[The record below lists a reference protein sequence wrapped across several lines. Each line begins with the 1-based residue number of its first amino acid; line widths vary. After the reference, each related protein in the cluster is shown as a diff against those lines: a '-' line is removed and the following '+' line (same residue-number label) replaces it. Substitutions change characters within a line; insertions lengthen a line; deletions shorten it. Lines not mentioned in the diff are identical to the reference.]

1 MRQNRYNSYLRLL
14 FALVLITGIYMGV
27 KIIKTGRQGTKNRI
41 FTLKQYHDKL
51 SDVVQFIEQDY
62 VDSVSSDELK
72 EIAIKA
78 MLKTLDPHS
87 HYFSAEEIKA
97 ENERLAGNFEGIG
110 IEFRVIDD
118 TIVVMHVISGGPSEK
133 IGLRSGDRIVGIE
146 DELVAGVNISNTDV
160 VKKLKG
166 ARRTKVKVSVFRS
179 KVKKT
184 IDFIIIRSIIPL
196 YSVDV
201 SYMVDDKIGYIKLS
215 KFSATTPDEFDEAIV
230 ILKSKGMEKL
240 IVDLRGNAGGY
251 LNSAIDLADEF
262 LKNGELIVYT
272 EGINRPRQYA
282 YATKKGRFEKE
293 DVVFLIDE
301 GSASASEIVAGAIQ
315 DNDRGM
321 IIGRRS
327 FGKGLVQEQLDL
339 FDGSAI
345 RLTVARYYT
354 PTGRCIQKSYENG
367 AEDYHEEYYRRFVN
381 GEVEHPDSIK
391 FADSLKYIT
400 SGGRVVYGGGGV
412 MPDVYVP
419 LRSGNEYVYY
429 NKLINNGLVYLFAF
443 QYTDRQRSELEKKY
457 AVVDDYIEGFAID
470 EHLFW
475 DFIRFAEDDGIER
488 DKLGIKTSEEKI
500 KILLKAFI
508 GRNIHNDKA
517 FYPIYNKSDS
527 IFLKAYQLLSLS

>member
-1 MRQNRYNSYLRLL
+1 MRQNKYNIYLPVL

-27 KIIKTGRQGTKNRI
+27 KIIKAGQGTKNRI

-51 SDVVQFIEQDY
+51 HDVVQFIEQDY
-62 VDSVSSDELK
+62 VDSVSSVELK

-87 HYFSAEEIKA
+87 HYFSSEEIKA

-118 TIVVMHVISGGPSEK
+118 TIVVMHVIPGGPSEK
-133 IGLRSGDRIVGIE
+133 IGLRSGDRIVGIG

-166 ARRTKVKVSVFRS
+166 ERRTKVKVSVLRS

-184 IDFIIIRSIIPL
+184 IDFIITRNIIPL

-215 KFSATTPDEFDEAIV
+215 KFSATTPDEFDEAII

-251 LNSAIDLADEF
+251 LKSAIDLADEF
-262 LKNGELIVYT
+262 LKNDELIVYT

-282 YATKKGRFEKE
+282 YATKKGRFENE
-293 DVVFLIDE
+293 EVVFLIDE

-315 DNDRGM
+315 DNGRGM

-367 AEDYHEEYYRRFVN
+367 AKDYHEEYYRRFVN

-400 SGGRVVYGGGGV
+400 SGGKVVYGGGGI

-419 LRSGNEYVYY
+419 LRSGNEYIYY
-429 NKLINNGLVYLFAF
+429 NKLINNGLVYRFAF
-443 QYTDRQRSELEKKY
+443 QYTDRQRSDLEEKY
-457 AVVDDYIEGFAID
+457 AVVDDYIEGFLID
-470 EHLFW
+470 EQLFW
-475 DFIRFAEDDGIER
+475 DFIRFAEDDGVER

-500 KILLKAFI
+500 KTLLKAFI

-517 FYPIYNKSDS
+517 FYPIYNESDS

>member
-488 DKLGIKTSEEKI
+488 DKLGIKTSEKKI

>member
-1 MRQNRYNSYLRLL
+1 MRQNKYNIYLPLL

-27 KIIKTGRQGTKNRI
+27 KIIKAGQGTKNRI
-41 FTLKQYHDKL
+41 FTLKPHHDKL
-51 SDVVQFIEQDY
+51 YDVVQFIEQDY
-62 VDSVSSDELK
+62 VDSVSSIELK
-72 EIAIKA
+72 ETAIKA

-87 HYFSAEEIKA
+87 RYFSAEEIKA
-97 ENERLAGNFEGIG
+97 ENERLVGNFEGIG

-118 TIVVMHVISGGPSEK
+118 TIVVMHVIPGGPSEK

-146 DELVAGVNISNTDV
+146 DELVAGVNISNAEV

-166 ARRTKVKVSVFRS
+166 ERRTKVKVSVLRS

-184 IDFIIIRSIIPL
+184 LDFIITRDIIPL

-215 KFSATTPDEFDEAIV
+215 KFSATTPDEFDEAIA
-230 ILKSKGMEKL
+230 ILKERGMQKL
-240 IVDLRGNAGGY
+240 IVDLRGNTGGY
-251 LNSAIDLADEF
+251 LKSAIDLADEF
-262 LKNGELIVYT
+262 LRNNELIVYT
-272 EGINRPRQYA
+272 EGINRPRQFA
-282 YATKKGRFEKE
+282 YATKKGRFENE
-293 DVVFLIDE
+293 EVVFLIDE

-315 DNDRGM
+315 DNDRGL

-345 RLTVARYYT
+345 RLTVSRYYT

-367 AEDYHEEYYRRFVN
+367 AEDYHEEYFRRFVN

-400 SGGRVVYGGGGV
+400 SGGKVVYGGGGI

-419 LRSGNEYVYY
+419 LRSGKEYVYY
-429 NKLINNGLVYLFAF
+429 NKLINNGLIYRFAF
-443 QYTDRQRSELEKKY
+443 QYTDRQRSDLERKY
-457 AVVDDYIEGFAID
+457 AVVDDYIKDFFINEQ
-470 EHLFW
+470 LFR
-475 DFIRFAEDDGIER
+475 DFVRFAEEDGIEP
-488 DKLGIKTSEEKI
+488 DKPGIKTSEEKI

-517 FYPIYNKSDS
+517 FYPIYNDSDS
-527 IFLKAYQLLSLS
+527 IFVKAYQQLSLR

>member
-166 ARRTKVKVSVFRS
+166 TRRTKVKVSVFRS

-354 PTGRCIQKSYENG
+354 PTGRCIQKSYDNG

>member
-1 MRQNRYNSYLRLL
+1 MRQNRYNSYLPLL

-27 KIIKTGRQGTKNRI
+27 KIIRTGQGTKNRI
-41 FTLKQYHDKL
+41 FTLKQHHDKL
-51 SDVVQFIEQDY
+51 NNVVLFIEQDY

-72 EIAIKA
+72 EVAIKA

-87 HYFSAEEIKA
+87 HYFSAEEIKS

-118 TIVVMHVISGGPSEK
+118 TIVVMHVIPGGPSEK

-184 IDFIIIRSIIPL
+184 IDFIITRNIIPL
-196 YSVDV
+196 YSIDV

-251 LNSAIDLADEF
+251 LKSAIDLADEF
-262 LKNGELIVYT
+262 LKNDELIVYT

-282 YATKKGRFEKE
+282 YATKKGKFEKE
-293 DVVFLIDE
+293 EVVFLIDE

-381 GEVEHPDSIK
+381 GEVEHADSIK

-400 SGGRVVYGGGGV
+400 SGGKVVYGGGGV

-429 NKLINNGLVYLFAF
+429 NKLINNGLVYRFAF
-443 QYTDRQRSELEKKY
+443 QYTDRQRSDLEEKY
-457 AVVDDYIEGFAID
+457 AVVDDYIEGFSID
-470 EHLFW
+470 EHLFL
-475 DFIRFAEDDGIER
+475 DFIRFAEDDGVEP

-500 KILLKAFI
+500 KTLLKAFI

-517 FYPIYNKSDS
+517 FYPIYNESDS
-527 IFLKAYQLLSLS
+527 IFLKAYQLLSF